1 MSDADV
7 NATMLPWQGV
17 DGVLVINMDT
27 NTSRME
33 AFRSNVAAHLPQD
46 RVERLSAVVGRALPS
61 YGQLPWFTDKTG
73 QRASF
78 WGGTGGCTLS
88 HFKAVAYAKSRG
100 WKNVLIFEDD
110 VVAEHADAVGM
121 AVAKAIK
128 LLRGTYILYLGYNQP
143 APRGYLFA
151 DVGEAEIW
159 KTEGVLAA
167 HAYLVPESAYDTI
180 LADAPATEADIWEWL
195 SRYRAIDVYYR
206 DFLPL
211 KGVNIYVMKP
221 QFYVQSAQ
229 DSDIAGEF
237 FNAQVHGQR
246 VAPIPVTSLDGFFC
260 SLLRRF
266 RALKVKLNSMRT
278 HRRARKNG
286 FPGFRKRK
294 K

>member
-1 MSDADV
+1 MSAV
-7 NATMLPWQGV
+7 SANATLLPWQGV
-17 DGVLVINMDT
+17 DGVLVINMDS
-27 NTSRME
+27 NTARMD
-33 AFRSNVAAHLPQD
+33 AFRKNVAAHLPED

-61 YGQLPWFTDKTG
+61 YGKLPWFTDKTG

-78 WGGTGGCTLS
+78 WGGTGGCALS

-110 VVAEHADAVGM
+110 VVTEHADAVGM
-121 AVAKAIK
+121 AVAKAVN
-128 LLRGTYILYLGYNQP
+128 LLRDAYILYLGYNQP
-143 APRGYLFA
+143 APRGCLYA

-159 KTEGVLAA
+159 KTEGVFAT
-167 HAYLVPESAYDTI
+167 HAYLVPASAYDTI
-180 LADAPATEADIWEWL
+180 LADAPAAEADIWEWL

-211 KGVNIYVMKP
+211 KGVNIYVTKP
-221 QFYVQSAQ
+221 QFYVQNAQ

-246 VAPIPVTSLDGFFC
+246 VAPIPVSALDGFFY
-260 SLLRRF
+260 SLVRRF
-266 RALKVKLNSMRT
+266 RAIKVKLNSLRT
-278 HRRARKNG
+278 HRRALKNG